1 MICLRPL
8 TPVLSGALDKA
19 PIGRT
24 RRTGPERWRGA
35 AAIAALLLACGL
47 ASAQVPVGAQDQL
60 DEVTGPMQAYADRL
74 VRAVVLRAP
83 VEGGGY
89 KPLEATLETMARNQI
104 RTRPG
109 SALDPQTL
117 LRDRRTLDRLGR
129 FRRIVMEAVP
139 QDDGSVVVVFTLDP
153 QPLIFVVQPVGNRA
167 LSDQKISA
175 LTDVL
180 VLNPVDPVLIQN
192 VARDVERAYA
202 IEGFTEAQVTPDLS
216 EVDETGQLFL
226 RVREGSR
233 LRVTGIRFEGN
244 EVFSDRQLRSQ
255 VELDTY
261 TPILD
266 KGRFD
271 ETQIEEDV
279 QGLIAF
285 YRDRGYVDVRAGWQR
300 IDAPNNRE
308 VIVVYHV
315 SEGERYTVRDVMVEY
330 ADAGLQDGFV
340 PRLSP
345 EQVRGLMSIKTG
357 DIYNAKLINR
367 GIEDIYAALVRMGYT
382 QCQVAVE
389 DLTDAQDNLVDL
401 RVRIR
406 QGPMSRVGLVKVIGN
421 TITQL
426 RVILRYVELE
436 PDTPADIHER
446 RAVEGSAG
454 DRTRDQLVRSRFFG
468 PLGFPD
474 VRVVLQDPVPGGTY
488 HRDVL
493 ISLQEA
499 RTANFN
505 IGAAVSSDSGVIGQL
520 SVTENNFDITD
531 WPESFDEFIGR
542 RAFRGGGQ
550 QVSLSLEPGNISERY
565 SLRFREPFLLE
576 GNYSLDTSLYYSSFD
591 YDDYDEA
598 RAGGTL
604 AVGRGFGSRWRAS
617 LSTRLE
623 NVRITD
629 IDPDRPV
636 DLFESEGASLLDIQG
651 FTVSRTSF
659 DQPILPTTGTAVQM
673 SVEQAGVLTD
683 DWNFTRLR
691 ASGVVYVPIQED
703 FLGRATVANFST
715 RVGYIPDEKEDVPV
729 FERFNTGGAR
739 FRGFGVRGIGPVG
752 IRNDTG
758 ELGDDQIGGTW
769 ELFFGA
775 EIQQPII
782 NENFRF
788 VLFTDMGTI
797 TNSPG
802 FDQWRITA
810 GFGLRLTVPALTPVP
825 LAFDFGFPVQK
836 EPTDD
841 TRIFTFTVEVP
852 F

>member
-1 MICLRPL
+1 MRR
-8 TPVLSGALDKA
+8 
-19 PIGRT
+19 GRF
-24 RRTGPERWRGA
+24 GGA

-47 ASAQVPVGAQDQL
+47 ATAQAPVDAQEEL
-60 DEVTGPMQAYADRL
+60 DEVTGPMADYADRL
-74 VRAVVLRAP
+74 VRTVILRAP
-83 VEGGGY
+83 AEGGTF
-89 KPLEATLETMARNQI
+89 KTLDPTLETMARNQI

-129 FRRIVMEAVP
+129 FRRIVMEAIP

-153 QPLIFVVQPVGNRA
+153 QPLIYVVQPVGNRA

-202 IEGFTEAQVTPDLS
+202 VEGFTEAQVTPDLS

-244 EVFSDRQLRSQ
+244 EVFNDRQLRSQ
-255 VELDTY
+255 VNLDTY

-271 ETQIEEDV
+271 ERQIELDV
-279 QGLIAF
+279 QDLIQF

-315 SEGERYTVRDVMVEY
+315 SEGERYTVRDVTVEY
-330 ADAGLQDGFV
+330 ADENVQEGFV

-357 DIYNAKLINR
+357 DIYNAKLINQ

-382 QCQVAVE
+382 TCQVAVE
-389 DLTDAQDNLVDL
+389 DLTDAEENLVDL

-406 QGPMSRVGLVKVIGN
+406 QGPAGKIGLIKVIGN
-421 TITQL
+421 TITKL
-426 RVILRYVELE
+426 PVILRYVELQ
-436 PDTPADIHER
+436 PDEPADIHER
-446 RAVEGSAG
+446 REVDQSAG
-454 DRTRDQLVRSRFFG
+454 DRTREQLQQSRFFG

-493 ISLQEA
+493 ISLEEA
-499 RTANFN
+499 RTANFS
-505 IGAAVSSDSGVIGQL
+505 IGAALSSDSGVIGQL
-520 SVTENNFDITD
+520 TISENNFDITD
-531 WPESFDEFIGR
+531 WPESWEEFIGR

-550 QVSLSLEPGNISERY
+550 QASISLEPGNISERY
-565 SLRFREPFLLE
+565 VLRFREPYLLE
-576 GNYSLDTSLYYSSFD
+576 SKYSLDTSGYYTSFD

-604 AVGRGFGSRWRAS
+604 AFGRGFGSRWRAS
-617 LSTRLE
+617 LSTRFE
-623 NVRITD
+623 NVRVTSIE
-629 IDPDRPV
+629 PDRPV
-636 DLFESEGASLLDIQG
+636 DLFESEGSSLLDIQG
-651 FTVSRTSF
+651 FTVSRQSF
-659 DQPILPTTGTAVQM
+659 DQPILPTRGSAIQM
-673 SVEQAGVLTD
+673 SVEQAGLLTD
-683 DWNFTRLR
+683 DWDFTRFR

-703 FLGRATVANFST
+703 FLGRATVANFSG
-715 RVGYIPDEKEDVPV
+715 RVGYIPDDRSDVPV

-758 ELGDDQIGGTW
+758 VLGDDQIGGTW

-775 EIQQPII
+775 EVQQPII

-797 TNSPG
+797 ANSPG

-825 LAFDFGFPVQK
+825 LAFDFGFPVRK